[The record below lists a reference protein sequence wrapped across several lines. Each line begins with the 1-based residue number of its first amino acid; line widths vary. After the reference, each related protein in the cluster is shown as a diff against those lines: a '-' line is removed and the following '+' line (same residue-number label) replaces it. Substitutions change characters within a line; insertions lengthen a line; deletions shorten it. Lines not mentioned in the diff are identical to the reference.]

1 MDWMGL
7 GWWLRRHQ
15 KGASGIFV
23 VLLHLELEDEV
34 SEIGVLSQQR
44 RDFSVCMS
52 DAVFPFSFP
61 LHPLFGVF
69 LRAVGVSFP

>member
-1 MDWMGL
+1 M
-7 GWWLRRHQ
+7 R
-15 KGASGIFV
+15 F
-23 VLLHLELEDEV
+23 

-61 LHPLFGVF
+61 LHPLFGLFSCAQLAFPF
-69 LRAVGVSFP
+69 LNKERAKASLHFHLPAKREFLALNLLPSSP